1 MQEKNLFLVKKEEKM
16 AKTAI
21 IIGAGPAGLTAAYEL
36 LTKTDIKPVIFET
49 TDDIGGISKT
59 FNYKEN
65 RMDMGGHRFFSKS
78 DTVMKWWTDL
88 MPIQTVPS
96 SDDILLNRKLELP
109 ESNNEINPNQI
120 DNVML
125 VRNRLSRIYFLKT
138 FFDYPVSLSFSTVKN
153 LGVLRIIKIGF
164 SYIFSLLFKR
174 KENNLED
181 FMINRFGKE
190 LYLTFFKDYTHKV
203 WGVLPKDIPADWGT
217 QRIKGISVI
226 KVIQQAFKKIFVSE
240 KDLKQKEIETSLI
253 EKFYYPKFGPGHFWR
268 VVAKKIEEFGGK
280 IELNKTIIKFET
292 ENNNVKAVIDKD
304 GNKYEADFIFS
315 SMPVKDLINGFDNKD
330 EDVKRVSN
338 GLGYRSFITVGL
350 LVKDMIIKNNTKL
363 KTYKNRVPD
372 DWIYIQ
378 EREVKLGR
386 LQVFNNWSPYLVK
399 DYENTVWLGLEYF
412 CDENDDM
419 WNMKDEDFINF
430 AKKELAQIQ
439 IIKEEDV
446 LDGCIVRVPKAY
458 PGYFG
463 TYKEFDVI
471 KNFVNKYENLFL
483 VGRNGMHKYNNMDH
497 SMLTAITAVSNI
509 IKGIKTKDNIWSVN
523 TEQEYH
529 EQKN

>member
-1 MQEKNLFLVKKEEKM
+1 MSK
-16 AKTAI
+16 AAI
-21 IIGAGPAGLTAAYEL
+21 IVGAGPAGLTAAYEL
-36 LTKTDIKPVIFET
+36 LTKTDIKPTIFEAT
-49 TDDIGGISKT
+49 ENIGGISKT
-59 FNYKEN
+59 FNYKQN

-96 SDDILLNRKLELP
+96 KDDILLNR
-109 ESNNEINPNQI
+109 EIDLSKSEKEQDPNKI
-120 DNVML
+120 DDVML

-138 FFDYPVSLSFSTVKN
+138 FFDYPVSLSFSTMKN
-153 LGVLRIIKIGF
+153 LGAARIIKIGF
-164 SYIFSLLFKR
+164 SYTYSLLFKR
-174 KENNLED
+174 EEKNLED

-203 WGVLPKDIPADWGT
+203 WGVEPKDIPADWGT
-217 QRIKGISVI
+217 QRIKGLSII
-226 KVIQQAFKKIFVSE
+226 KLLQQAVKKVFNTN
-240 KDLKQKEIETSLI
+240 KQDLKQKNTETSLI
-253 EKFYYPKFGPGHFWR
+253 EKFYYPKFGPGHFWQL
-268 VVAKKIEEFGGK
+268 VAKKVQELGGK
-280 IELNKTIIKFET
+280 IELNKKIVKFET
-292 ENNNVKAVIDKD
+292 ENNIVKSVTDD
-304 GNKYEADFIFS
+304 SGNKYVADYFFS
-315 SMPVKDLINGFDNKD
+315 SMPVRDLINGFDNKSD
-330 EDVKRVSN
+330 DVKRVSD

-350 LVKDMIIKNNTKL
+350 LVKDMVIKNNTKL

-386 LQVFNNWSPYLVK
+386 LQVFNNWSPYLVN

-419 WNMKDEDFINF
+419 WNMKNEDFINF
-430 AKKELAQIQ
+430 AKKELAQIK

-446 LDGCIVRVPKAY
+446 LDGCMVRVPKAY

-471 KNFVNKYENLFL
+471 KKFVNKYENLFL

-509 IKGIKTKDNIWSVN
+509 IKDIKTKDNIWSVN

-529 EQKN
+529 ESK

>member
-1 MQEKNLFLVKKEEKM
+1 MS
-16 AKTAI
+16 KTAI

-36 LTKTDIKPVIFET
+36 LTKTDIKPIIFEAT
-49 TDDIGGISKT
+49 EDIGGISKT
-59 FNYKEN
+59 FNYKQN

-96 SDDILLNRKLELP
+96 KDDILLNR
-109 ESNNEINPNQI
+109 EIDISKSDKEKDPNKI
-120 DNVML
+120 DDVML

-138 FFDYPVSLSFSTVKN
+138 FFDYPVSLSFSTMKN
-153 LGVLRIIKIGF
+153 LGFIRIIKIGV
-164 SYIFSLLFKR
+164 SYSYSLLFKR
-174 KENNLED
+174 EEKNLED

-190 LYLTFFKDYTHKV
+190 LYLTFFKDYTYKV
-203 WGVLPKDIPADWGT
+203 WGVEPKNIPADWGT
-217 QRIKGISVI
+217 QRIKGLSIV
-226 KVIQQAFKKIFVSE
+226 KLLQQAIKKVFGKSNG
-240 KDLKQKEIETSLI
+240 DLKQKNTETSLI
-253 EKFYYPKFGPGHFWR
+253 EKFYYPKYGPGQFWQLA
-268 VVAKKIEEFGGK
+268 AKKIKELGGEV
-280 IELNKTIIKFET
+280 ELNKKIVKFET
-292 ENNNVKAVIDKD
+292 ENNIIKSVTDNT
-304 GNKYEADFIFS
+304 GTKYEANYFFS
-315 SMPVKDLINGFDNKD
+315 SMPVKDLINGFDKKED
-330 EDVKRVSN
+330 EVSKIAN

-350 LVKDMIIKNNTKL
+350 LVKDMLIKNNTKL

-386 LQVFNNWSPYLVK
+386 LQIFNNWSPYLVK
-399 DYENTVWLGLEYF
+399 DYENTVWIGLEYF

-430 AKKELAQIQ
+430 AKKELAKIK
-439 IIKEEDV
+439 IINEENV

-463 TYKEFDVI
+463 AYKDFDVV
-471 KNFVNKYENLFL
+471 KQFTNKFENLFL
-483 VGRNGMHKYNNMDH
+483 IGRNGMHKYNNMDH

-509 IKGIKTKDNIWSVN
+509 SNGIKTKDNIWNVN

-529 EQKN
+529 EQK